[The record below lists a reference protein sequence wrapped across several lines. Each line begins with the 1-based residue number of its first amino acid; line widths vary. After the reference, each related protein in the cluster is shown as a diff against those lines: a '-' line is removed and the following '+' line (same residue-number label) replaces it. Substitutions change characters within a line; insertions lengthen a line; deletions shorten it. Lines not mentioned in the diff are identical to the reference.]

1 VPDRLQGR
9 GTVTPKNPIIE
20 LPVKITLTAEGIEW
34 FIKHK
39 RRLQRLHMADGTLE
53 YGIPLANITASS
65 LQKMINIDYIA
76 AVELARTEFTSKR
89 RQIIDL
95 TKLIVY
101 RILYKKFELET
112 FQAFLASP
120 LIQRWNRRY
129 PARIIDADSS
139 FNQAYVENLLMSV
152 APQLPLVSQDI
163 QQPVLKDVRETDFL
177 SEEEKQILYFLSD
190 RYMIS
195 IRNIMWCVLV
205 KSRGQRD
212 YATIIRQLQR
222 LLRQHLAKGRIAE
235 YLALML
241 NELLTFTETTHSL
254 ETARTL
260 HPGRSLQ
267 IEDLRDPELRALVR
281 RQMQDTRDLIYLSY
295 QVSGKGPS
303 IGTENRLRIAVYN
316 RTVEHVKIK
325 ERIEDQ
331 MERSLPGRVL
341 SDFYREALT
350 WEVSPALG
358 LNYLSYLQDE
368 CGKVGVSLDSKV
380 SQLFGRDMTVVSIT
394 LQF

>member
-1 VPDRLQGR
+1 MSE
-9 GTVTPKNPIIE
+9 KNPVIE
-20 LPVKITLTAEGIEW
+20 LPVKITLTSEGIEW

-39 RRLQRLHMADGTLE
+39 RQLQRLRMADGSLE
-53 YGIPLANITASS
+53 YGIPLANITAAS

-76 AVELARTEFTSKR
+76 AVELARTEFTGKR

-101 RILYKKFELET
+101 RILYKKFEHET
-112 FQAFLASP
+112 FRAFLDSP

-129 PARIIDADSS
+129 PSRIIDVHSS

-163 QQPVLKDVRETDFL
+163 QEPVLLGVRGDRSL

-205 KSRGQRD
+205 KSRGQRE
-212 YATIIRQLQR
+212 YNTIIRQLQG
-222 LLRQHLAKGRIAE
+222 LLTEYLARGRIAE

-241 NELLTFTETTHSL
+241 NELLTFTETSHYL
-254 ETARTL
+254 ETARRL
-260 HPGRSLQ
+260 YPERRVRIQ
-267 IEDLRDPELRALVR
+267 DLRNGEMRSAIR
-281 RQMQDTRDLIYLSY
+281 RHMQEHRDLLYLSY

-303 IGTENRLRIAVYN
+303 IGTENRLRIAVFN
-316 RTVEHVKIK
+316 RTGEHNAIK
-325 ERIEDQ
+325 QRIEDKVD
-331 MERSLPGRVL
+331 RKLPGRAL
-341 SDFYREALT
+341 ADFYREALT
-350 WEVSPALG
+350 WEVSPELG
-358 LNYLSYLQDE
+358 LNYLSYLQEE
-368 CGKVGVSLDSKV
+368 CGKLGVSLDSKV
-380 SQLFGRDMTVVSIT
+380 TQILSRELTAVNLT